1 MSIVENAQSSMLTR
15 KEAKP
20 HLKRKDWPGLLY
32 LSVHLSLVGGTGYL
46 VSLST
51 NTTWIVP
58 AILLHGFILSTLFH
72 PLHECIHGTAFRT
85 RWLNETVM
93 QILGFIYIWP
103 GLLFRYDHAPHHSY
117 TQIKGKDTEMAIP
130 TPRNLGDYLV
140 YVSGLTHHWR
150 NLGWL
155 FRHSMGRM
163 LPEDRAYVPETE
175 VHKIFLEAR
184 IMLAGYVLIMAGG
197 IVSGYWWVPV
207 IYYFLPR
214 FLGEPVVRFF
224 RVAEHVGMEETP
236 NEHSIDMTR
245 NTRTTL
251 TNPLV
256 QFLTWNMG
264 FHGEHHVF
272 PGAPFHQLPALHERI
287 GHNLYVA
294 KGGYLWV
301 HWNII
306 QNHLEGFSLQP
317 ARKIEAL

>member
-1 MSIVENAQSSMLTR
+1 MSIVENAQSSMLSR
-15 KEAKP
+15 QELKP

-32 LSVHLSLVGGTGYL
+32 LAIHFSMIGVTGYL
-46 VSLST
+46 VYLATGT
-51 NTTWIVP
+51 NWIVP
-58 AILLHGFILSTLFH
+58 AIIFHGLILSTLFH
-72 PLHECIHGTAFRT
+72 PLHECIHGTAFKS
-85 RWLNETVM
+85 RWLNETIV

-130 TPRNLGDYLV
+130 TPRNLGDYLI

-163 LPEDRAYVPETE
+163 LPEDEAYVPPSE
-175 VHKIFLEAR
+175 VPKIFLEAR
-184 IMLAGYVLIMAGG
+184 VMLAGYVLILVAGV
-197 IVSGYWWVPV
+197 VSGYWWVPF

-214 FLGEPVVRFF
+214 FFGEPLVRFF

-236 NEHSIDMTR
+236 DEASVNMTR

-264 FHGEHHVF
+264 FHGEHHVY
-272 PGAPFHQLPALHERI
+272 PSAPFHQLPTLHKKIRQ
-287 GHNLYVA
+287 NLHVE
-294 KGGYLWV
+294 KGGYLRV

-306 QNHLEGFSLQP
+306 RNHIGGFSLIP
-317 ARKIEAL
+317 ARKLKAL